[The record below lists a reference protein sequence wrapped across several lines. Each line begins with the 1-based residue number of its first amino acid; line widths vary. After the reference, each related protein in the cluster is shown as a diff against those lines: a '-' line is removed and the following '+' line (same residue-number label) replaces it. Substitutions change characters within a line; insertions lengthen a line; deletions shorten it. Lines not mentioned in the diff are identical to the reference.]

1 MRLSSKGRVAV
12 TSLVDM
18 AIYCKDDT
26 PIKLSDISKRQNIS
40 LSFLE
45 QIFFLLRKNGIVQS
59 TRGPSGGYTFAKNPE
74 LVMIYDVITAIDE
87 NLRINNCNNSDLTHN
102 LWDKLS
108 NHISNFL
115 SSISIEDVK
124 SNNFLIKTNENVEK
138 IYMNH

>member
-1 MRLSSKGRVAV
+1 
-12 TSLVDM
+12 
-18 AIYCKDDT
+18 
-26 PIKLSDISKRQNIS
+26 
-40 LSFLE
+40 
-45 QIFFLLRKNGIVQS
+45 
-59 TRGPSGGYTFAKNPE
+59 
-74 LVMIYDVITAIDE
+74 MIYDVITAIDE
-87 NLRINNCNNSDLTHN
+87 NLRINNCNGSDLTHN